1 MLCES
6 RWSLKVNNN
15 VGDLVKTCP
24 LSNNIFIK
32 IWVTQLDIH
41 TVAPLGIFIRGL
53 MWPISK
59 WWVHIYYHWYLFYV
73 PRGCTPKGHFF
84 KKFNKRIGVN
94 LLQRWPPNAIEN
106 RKWPKTFSVEMEDYL
121 GSKGIHP
128 AKSATY
134 WRRSNIEKERYN
146 QTLLKSIGA
155 IHAKNKDW
163 QPYLTQCF
171 SIFVQQN
178 MLQCKA
184 HVWCFFLI
192 ETFDIITTQN

>member
-106 RKWPKTFSVEMEDYL
+106 RKWLKTFFSRNGRL
-121 GSKGIHP
+121 LRLKRNPSCKIGNLL
-128 AKSATY
+128 AKKLQRKRTLQ
-134 WRRSNIEKERYN
+134 SNIAEIDRRDSCQK
-146 QTLLKSIGA
+146 
-155 IHAKNKDW
+155 
-163 QPYLTQCF
+163 
-171 SIFVQQN
+171 
-178 MLQCKA
+178 
-184 HVWCFFLI
+184 
-192 ETFDIITTQN
+192 